1 MNLIEQELKKIIDY
15 QTINKLADISLTSV
29 ENQLKLFVN
38 GVKNPEIVKPCTVG
52 DGIVELKQNDY
63 HELLSLFDF
72 AAAHGR
78 LIKFVPASGA
88 ASRMFNKLQSVLNRF
103 NSFSLNDIKS
113 EIETD
118 NECKS
123 VYEFLTNLNKFS
135 FYGDLKTVLN
145 ADENK
150 IKRLVN
156 DSPAEIIK
164 ALLFESG
171 LNYLSRPKGAIKFHR
186 YKTEHRTAFEE
197 QIYEALNYIVD
208 KEGKIKIH
216 FTISEEH
223 TGLFNKIIKQIKS
236 HLSKKEIN
244 IDVSYSYQK
253 KSTDTIAVDNC
264 NNILFD
270 KCGIPIHRPGGH
282 GALLQNLSELNAD
295 IVIIKNIDNLS
306 IENLST
312 DTIFYKKML
321 IGYLVKIQNKVF
333 EILNYLESKD
343 FTKISFDDI
352 MMFAETKLFITKPNY
367 FGSWDDNQKQKFLF
381 DKLNRPI
388 RVCGMVKNTG
398 EPGGGPFWVSE
409 NDESL
414 SLQII
419 EQAQINRDDENQINI
434 FKKST
439 HFNPVDLVC
448 GLKDFNGNNF
458 DLLNFVDHHSGI
470 ITNKSKD
477 GIELKAL
484 ELPGLWNGSM
494 ANWITIFVEV
504 PISTFNPVK
513 EVNDLLRKE
522 HQS

>member
-1 MNLIEQELKKIIDY
+1 MNKIEQELKKLQSYFAEVDSEH
-15 QTINKLADISLTSV
+15 ISLSTIK
-29 ENQLKLFVN
+29 EQLDLFIN
-38 GVKNPEIVKPCTVG
+38 GVQIPELKRPCTVG

-103 NSFSLNDIKS
+103 NSFSLDDIKS

-123 VYEFLTNLNKFS
+123 VYEFLMNLKKFS
-135 FYGDLKTVLN
+135 FYDELKITLN
-145 ADENK
+145 ADEDK
-150 IKRLVN
+150 IKKLVN
-156 DSPAEIIK
+156 NAPAEIIK
-164 ALLFESG
+164 AVLFEHG
-171 LNYLSRPKGAIKFHR
+171 LNYLSKPKGAIKFHTN
-186 YKTEHRTAFEE
+186 KTEYRTAFEE
-197 QIYEALNYIVD
+197 QIYETLNYIAD
-208 KEGKIKIH
+208 KDGRIKIH
-216 FTISEEH
+216 FTISEAH
-223 TGLFNKIIKQIKS
+223 TELFKNIINELKP
-236 HLSKKEIN
+236 HLEKKDFK
-244 IDVSYSYQK
+244 IDVTYSYQK
-253 KSTDTIAVDNC
+253 KSTDTIAVDHFNQ
-264 NNILFD
+264 ILFD
-270 KCGIPIHRPGGH
+270 KSGSPIHRPGGH
-282 GALLQNLSELNAD
+282 GALIENLNDLLAD
-295 IVIIKNIDNLS
+295 IVIIKNIDNVS
-306 IENLST
+306 PESFSG
-312 DTIFYKKML
+312 DTIFYKKIL
-321 IGYLVKIQNKVF
+321 VGYLIKIQNKVF